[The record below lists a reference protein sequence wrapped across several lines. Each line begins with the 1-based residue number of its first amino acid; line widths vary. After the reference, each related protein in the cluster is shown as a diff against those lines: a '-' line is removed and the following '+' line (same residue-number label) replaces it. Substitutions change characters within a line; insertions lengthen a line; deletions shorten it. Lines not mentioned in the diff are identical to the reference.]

1 MEPTTP
7 LPQKSVFVWR
17 RLEEVLRVFGREYD
31 GHWWLLVLIPVLLLG
46 LVYVVWMYVRD
57 GRSVGWP
64 WATFLGLLRCTVYCI
79 LAVMFLLPAEQ
90 FLEETTTRFKVILL
104 FDVSGSMSN
113 KDEAP
118 TEAVPADKILSRQ
131 DKIVRF
137 LSDDKIAFIK
147 RLQRHPVT
155 LYRFGGKL
163 DTSFQLVEEND
174 ELGKEMWNS
183 FLKPDPKQ
191 PVPPDLD
198 DEQKAEFRNKLDL
211 YVLLVN
217 GTNVGDSLLEVLK
230 REANNQPQG
239 IVVFSDGRSTH
250 FSTQTIDEIKKS
262 KIPIFTVGIGEHRDP
277 INIRITELLVPEQ
290 AQPDDKFPIKVD
302 VDGEGKPDEE
312 IEVFLDIFKPDN
324 EKEIAFTM
332 PQKVK
337 FKRGEPP
344 HAQAEFQIDPAV
356 LPETLR
362 NPAASAA
369 KPELLEGKW
378 KFVARVPKDK
388 REIFEGK
395 EHVSEPEVVNIV
407 KKPLR
412 VLLFAGAPTRDYQF
426 ARTLFVREVDA
437 KRAELSIFLQL
448 ARPDIVQDVPNE
460 RMLRDFP
467 NRIDD
472 TKNPDEKAEE
482 KYYNFL
488 QYDVII
494 AFDPD
499 WTKLQPEQ
507 IALLERWVSRH
518 NGGLIVIGGPV
529 NTFKLTKN
537 DFLSVTKPVIDML
550 PVIPMDNRVPDLDRS
565 TNDPWRLNF
574 PGATTEMEYLKL
586 DDESKEPLSGWEEF
600 FTGRKL
606 SEPGRDATLRRGF
619 FDDYPLKDVKPNG
632 TVVATF
638 ADPRA
643 RMKDGKERPFIVTTP
658 YQGGKV
664 VWIGSGEIWRLR
676 QFRESFH
683 ERFWTKLCRF
693 ASSASQTG
701 DKGRVKIYMSR
712 TFSTNN
718 IIRFEARLLGRDMRP
733 LSPKETVKGKL
744 AVVGGGNA
752 PPRAINLEPK
762 INLAEFD
769 RLQTKEEQD
778 KVWEGTFAG
787 RFQVDIPGNY
797 ELEIQVPNT
806 TDKDTKK
813 FSVTESNPE
822 FDNTKPDFAQLRQMA
837 SPVSLIHAR
846 LKEEMRTRLTLDP
859 ETHKLGPDAAE
870 KKIVDA
876 ASEMPGL
883 FLEQELTRTNAPLAR
898 ENDKDLRLFFDLRS
912 ARLIPDLMTVKPL
925 PQENRGP
932 VKDLWDW
939 GFEVG
944 GEPPMKV
951 SLALFVIV
959 GLLSIEWLTRKL
971 LKLA

>member
-1 MEPTTP
+1 MDPTTP

-17 RLEEVLRVFGREYD
+17 RLEEALRVFGKEYD
-31 GHWWLLVLIPVLLLG
+31 GHWWLAILIPVLLLG
-46 LVYVVWMYVRD
+46 LVYVVWMYKRD
-57 GRSVGWP
+57 SHSVGAG
-64 WATFLGLLRCTVYCI
+64 WASFLGLLRSTVYCV
-79 LAVMFLLPAEQ
+79 LAIMFLLPAEQ
-90 FLEETTTRFKVILL
+90 FIEETTTRFKVILL

-118 TEAVPADKILSRQ
+118 TEAVPAGKILSRQ
-131 DKIVRF
+131 DKIVQF
-137 LSDDKIAFIK
+137 LTDEQIAFIQ

-163 DTSFQLVEEND
+163 DTDFQLVEESD
-174 ELGKEMWNS
+174 VLGKDRWHA

-191 PVPPDLD
+191 PVPNDLD

-217 GTNVGDSLLEVLK
+217 GTNVGDSLMEVLK

-239 IVVFSDGRSTH
+239 IVLFSDGRSTH
-250 FSTQTIDEIKKS
+250 FSTQTVDEIRKS
-262 KIPIFTVGIGEHRDP
+262 KVPIFTVGIGEHRDP

-312 IEVFLDIFKPDN
+312 VEVFLDVFKPDN
-324 EKEIAFTM
+324 EKEIAVTL
-332 PQKVK
+332 PQKLK

-344 HAQAEFQIDPAV
+344 HGQTEFQIDAAA
-356 LPETLR
+356 LPELLR
-362 NPAASAA
+362 KPDSPSG

-388 REIFEGK
+388 REVFEGK
-395 EHVSEPEVVNIV
+395 EHVSEPEFVNIV

-426 ARTLFVREVDA
+426 ARTLFVREVDS

-448 ARPDIVQDVPNE
+448 ARPEIVQDVPNE

-467 NRIDD
+467 NRIED

-482 KYYNFL
+482 KYYNL
-488 QYDVII
+488 MQYDVVL

-507 IALLERWVSRH
+507 IALLERWVARH

-529 NTFKLTKN
+529 NTFQLTRGMN
-537 DFLSVTKPVIDML
+537 QATLKPVVDML
-550 PVIPMDNRVPDLDRS
+550 PVNLEDNRIQGIDRS
-565 TNDPWRLNF
+565 TTEPWRLNF
-574 PGATTEMEYLKL
+574 PGATAEMEYLKL

-606 SEPGRDATLRRGF
+606 SEPGREAQPRRGF
-619 FDDYPLKDVKPNG
+619 FDYYPVREVKPNG

-643 RMKDGKERPFIVTTP
+643 RTKDGKEQPYIVTTP

-676 QFRESFH
+676 QYREAFH
-683 ERFWTKLCRF
+683 ERFWTKLCRY
-693 ASSASQTG
+693 ASSASQAG
-701 DKGRVKIYMSR
+701 DKGRVKLYMVKNY
-712 TFSTNN
+712 STNN
-718 IIRFEARLLGRDMRP
+718 IIRFEARLLGRDMKP
-733 LSPKETVKGKL
+733 LSPDETVKAKVSVPGS
-744 AVVGGGNA
+744 NA
-752 PPRAINLEPK
+752 PPRLVTMDPK
-762 INLAEFD
+762 INPAEF
-769 RLQTKEEQD
+769 RKMSREEQE
-778 KVWEGTFAG
+778 KSWEGTFAG
-787 RFQVDIPGNY
+787 RFQIDTPGNY
-797 ELEIQVPNT
+797 ELEVQVPNT
-806 TDKDTKK
+806 SDKDSKK
-813 FSVTESNPE
+813 FTVSESNPE
-822 FDNTKPDFAQLRQMA
+822 FDNTRPDFASLRQMA
-837 SPVSLIHAR
+837 SLATLVHSRINEEAR
-846 LKEEMRTRLTLDP
+846 AKLDGELARTNSP
-859 ETHKLGPDAAE
+859 
-870 KKIVDA
+870 
-876 ASEMPGL
+876 
-883 FLEQELTRTNAPLAR
+883 LTRD
-898 ENDKDLRLFFDLRS
+898 NDKDTRLFFDLRS
-912 ARLIPDLMTVKPL
+912 AGLIPDIMTVKPL

-939 GFEVG
+939 GFEFG
-944 GEPPMKV
+944 DNPPMKV
-951 SLALFVIV
+951 SAALILIV